1 MSTQL
6 VLTQLGGD
14 PAETVRLEK
23 GPDAARGADE
33 ALVAIEA
40 ATLNPSDF
48 SLAAGRYGVRP
59 TLPAALGTEGV
70 GRVLDADD
78 PALVGQR
85 VLVLPNYEQ
94 GTWADRVVVAVRN
107 LVPVPDAADP
117 AQLAMLGV
125 NPATAYLLLNRYAD
139 LKPGDW
145 IGQNLGNSAVGKYVI
160 ALARH
165 AGVKTLSVV
174 RRKEAA
180 EQIADGDLVLV
191 DGDDLGERITE
202 ALGGAR
208 LKLVLDG
215 TGDASTGALA
225 HALEFGGT
233 VVSYS
238 SVTGHSPDLSL
249 GDYIFREVGVRGMW
263 LINWVRSAPHDEV
276 ARVYG
281 ELADL
286 IEQGVLRT
294 DVAATYPLEQYR
306 EAFEH
311 AQRPYRSGKI
321 LFRP

>member
-1 MSTQL
+1 MPTQL

-14 PAETVRLEK
+14 PTETVRLEQA
-23 GPDAARGADE
+23 PDAARGADE

-48 SLAAGRYGVRP
+48 KLAAGQYGVRP
-59 TLPAALGTEGV
+59 TLPTALGTEGV
-70 GRVLDADD
+70 GRVLEAADA
-78 PALVGQR
+78 ALVGRR
-85 VLVLPNYEQ
+85 VLVLPTYEQ

-107 LVPVPDAADP
+107 LVPVPETADP
-117 AQLAMLGV
+117 AQLAMLGI
-125 NPATAYLLLNRYAD
+125 NPATAYLLLDRYAD
-139 LKPGDW
+139 VGPGDW

-165 AGVKTLSVV
+165 KGVKTLSVV

-180 EQIADGDLVLV
+180 EQIADGDAVLV
-191 DGDDLGERITE
+191 DGDDLAERITE
-202 ALGGAR
+202 ALGGAQLR
-208 LKLVLDG
+208 LVLDG
-215 TGDASTGALA
+215 TGDGSTGALA

-249 GDYIFREVGVRGMW
+249 GDLIYREVVLRGIW
-263 LINWVRSAPHDEV
+263 LINWIRSAPRDEV

-281 ELADL
+281 ELAAL
-286 IEQGVLRT
+286 VERGVLHL
-294 DVAATYPLEQYR
+294 DVEATYPLERYR

-311 AQRPYRSGKI
+311 AQRPYGSGKI